1 MGGPCGSVLQGLFP
15 LKLMR
20 IFTRDPGTVSQRKS
34 CRDLTGAMARKEIN
48 MEDNSKTVSVRT
60 KQIGDTL
67 LVIESA
73 VSTDAKET
81 AYNKIKRLILDH
93 ADRCEKPP
101 RAA

>member
-1 MGGPCGSVLQGLFP
+1 MGAIPPKTYAFFHTNPRAAALMKSTRRYDLP
-15 LKLMR
+15 LGRKGDTMITTAKVPDSQTVCVR
-20 IFTRDPGTVSQRKS
+20 I
-34 CRDLTGAMARKEIN
+34 
-48 MEDNSKTVSVRT
+48 

-73 VSTDAKET
+73 VSTDARET

-93 ADRCEKPP
+93 ADRCDQPP

>member
-1 MGGPCGSVLQGLFP
+1 MRPAGAIPPKTYANFYTNPRAAALQKSTGRFYLP
-15 LKLMR
+15 LGQKGDTMTATVT
-20 IFTRDPGTVSQRKS
+20 IPDSQTVS
-34 CRDLTGAMARKEIN
+34 I
-48 MEDNSKTVSVRT
+48 RT

-73 VSTDAKET
+73 VSTDARET

-93 ADRCEKPP
+93 ADRCDQPP

>member
-1 MGGPCGSVLQGLFP
+1 MTTTATIPESET
-15 LKLMR
+15 
-20 IFTRDPGTVSQRKS
+20 I
-34 CRDLTGAMARKEIN
+34 
-48 MEDNSKTVSVRT
+48 SVRT

-67 LVIESA
+67 CIIESA

-93 ADRCEKPP
+93 ADRCDQPL